1 MAVGLQWQPAAL
13 ATRLANAKRVCINL
27 HTATGTGAAQ
37 NGKLRATARLINRR
51 SRQTRKRSFP
61 CTLTPTLLPDVL
73 EWESVRFDQA
83 TVVLA
88 KLKGSRSLM
97 SASPAR
103 CGNSVRTWR
112 NQANGSTPQARQVN
126 IRL

>member
-1 MAVGLQWQPAAL
+1 M
-13 ATRLANAKRVCINL
+13 RMRE
-27 HTATGTGAAQ
+27 AAQ
-37 NGKLRATARLINRR
+37 MSAGAELEKGKRPFR
-51 SRQTRKRSFP
+51 

-97 SASPAR
+97 SASTAR
-103 CGNSVRTWR
+103 
-112 NQANGSTPQARQVN
+112 
-126 IRL
+126 